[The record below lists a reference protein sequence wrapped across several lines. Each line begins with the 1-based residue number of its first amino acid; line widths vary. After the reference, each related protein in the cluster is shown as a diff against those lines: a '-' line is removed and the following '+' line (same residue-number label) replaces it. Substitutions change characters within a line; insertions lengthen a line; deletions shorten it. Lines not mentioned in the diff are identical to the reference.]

1 MLDDYNFYKNIIMV
15 LKQKLIF
22 NEEIWKYS
30 LKYNDI
36 DMLQEYLLNL
46 GEKKLLNSMGH
57 EIDLNFIKLD
67 RTNNAHLLNHLD

>member
-36 DMLQEYLLNL
+36 DMLQEYLFNL
-46 GEKKLLNSMGH
+46 GKK
-57 EIDLNFIKLD
+57 KY
-67 RTNNAHLLNHLD
+67 